1 MWGRGPGDWPECPE
15 VWILFARMF
24 SMGLLLGLA
33 VLASLGILPMSSA
46 QAAYPSWSGYAS
58 PQKQPQFRPWSRA
71 DSKSVSVHRQQQL
84 RASTS
89 RKTPG
94 FERRRP
100 PAMPS
105 HRKGQQPIFSG
116 TRAGARKAVP
126 ITRGQDLGLRF
137 RPDERDSPYG
147 QAVTPPSAG
156 GSDAFSSEL
165 HSQFRPTR
173 SKRKP
178 TYEELQAGDAYASP
192 QQMMP
197 AMPYPMMPTPPL
209 PGYGSGRAWPNW

>member
-1 MWGRGPGDWPECPE
+1 M
-15 VWILFARMF
+15 FARIF

-33 VLASLGILPMSSA
+33 ALASLGVSPISSA
-46 QAAYPSWSGYAS
+46 QAAYPSSTGYAS

-71 DSKSVSVHRQQQL
+71 DSKSLPAQRRQPW
-84 RASTS
+84 RASAS
-89 RKTPG
+89 RKPTA
-94 FERRRP
+94 FERGRP

-105 HRKGQQPIFSG
+105 HRTGQQPIFSVP
-116 TRAGARKAVP
+116 RAGARKAVP

-137 RPDERDSPYG
+137 RPDERESPYG
-147 QAVTPPSAG
+147 QAVAPPSAG

-173 SKRKP
+173 PKRKP
-178 TYEELQAGDAYASP
+178 TYEELQAGDASP
-192 QQMMP
+192 PQMVP

-209 PGYGSGRAWPNW
+209 PGYGRAWPIW